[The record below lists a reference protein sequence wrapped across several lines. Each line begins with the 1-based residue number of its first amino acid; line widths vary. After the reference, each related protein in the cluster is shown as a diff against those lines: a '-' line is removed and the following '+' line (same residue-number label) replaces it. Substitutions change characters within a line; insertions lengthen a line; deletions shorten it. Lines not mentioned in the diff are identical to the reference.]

1 MKKSILFLASLLVLA
16 TSCYEDYVRDFDYSG
31 AFIAYQ
37 YNLRT
42 FVLDDEAKFKVTVAL
57 SGVMEN
63 DQDRNV
69 ELALESVVPEGSLEA
84 FTNTKTPGVSGSYV
98 SKEIAAAKLSQLTI
112 LPEDHFTVE
121 GLDGLCIRKGSHT
134 ASVTL
139 RATDVMRNDPN
150 AFAPYYAMVF
160 RIKSADVDQII
171 EGKDFSVIAVKCE
184 NRFYGTWSRSGK
196 VVSYDA
202 AGQEVSVDE
211 SEQSLADQY
220 CYTLTTVNAN
230 TVNVDRVAGSS
241 GQMTLTFDGDQI
253 VVSSADGTVSG
264 TGSFDGSKLLQNRKL
279 YLNYTVTAADGSRK
293 EVTDTLYFRNRTRDG
308 VNEWQDENPENYN

>member
-31 AFIAYQ
+31 ALMAYQ
-37 YNLRT
+37 YDLRT
-42 FVLDDEAKFKVTVAL
+42 FVLDEGEQFKVTVAL
-57 SGVMEN
+57 TGVMQNEV
-63 DQDRNV
+63 DRNV
-69 ELALESVVPEGSLEA
+69 ELILEPTLLEGSLA
-84 FTNTKTPGVSGSYV
+84 NLTNSALTSGEYV
-98 SKEIAAAKLSQLTI
+98 AKEIKAANLTQMTL
-112 LPEDHFTVE
+112 LPDSYYTVE
-121 GLDGLCIRKGSHT
+121 GQSGLCIKKGTHT

-139 RATDVMRNDPN
+139 RATEDMRNDPK
-150 AFAPYYAMVF
+150 AFAPYYALGF
-160 RIKSADVDQII
+160 KIANADVDQIV
-171 EGKDFSVIAVKCE
+171 EGKDFAVIAVKCE

-202 AGQEVSVDE
+202 AGQEISVDE

-230 TVNVDRVAGSS
+230 VVNVDRVAGSS

-253 VVSSADGTVSG
+253 TVSSADGTVSG

-279 YLNYTVTAADGSRK
+279 NLGYTVTAADGSRR
-293 EVTDTLYFRNRTRDG
+293 EVTETLYFRNRTRDG

>member
-16 TSCYEDYVRDFDYSG
+16 TSCYEDYVRDFDHSG

-63 DQDRNV
+63 DRDRNV
-69 ELALESVVPEGSLEA
+69 ELELDPALVEGSLQA
-84 FTNTKTPGVSGSYV
+84 FTSAETSGISGTYV
-98 SKEIAAAKLSQLTI
+98 SKELADAKLTDLTV
-112 LPEDHFTVE
+112 LPEDHYTVE
-121 GLDGLCIRKGSHT
+121 GMDGLCIRKGAHT
-134 ASVTL
+134 AAVTL
-139 RATDVMRNDPN
+139 RATDEMRNDPN
-150 AFAPYYAMVF
+150 AFAPYYALAF
-160 RIKSADVDQII
+160 RIKNADVDQLV
-171 EGKDFSVIAVKCE
+171 EGKDFAIIAVKCE

-202 AGQEVSVDE
+202 AGQEISVDE

-230 TVNVDRVAGSS
+230 TVNVDRVAGTS

-253 VVSSADGTVSG
+253 IVSSADGTVSG
-264 TGSFDGSKLLQNRKL
+264 TGSFDGSKLLQSRKL
-279 YLNYTVTAADGSRK
+279 YLSYTVTAADGSRK

-308 VNEWQDENPENYN
+308 VNEWQDENPEHYE